1 MSKERARRRAE
12 RDAADASTETRDR
25 AEATLAAGPSRH
37 KTSPTARQR
46 PANRSWWERWRHPH
60 GRRRFSRRTRTQ
72 RATVVFAVVAVL
84 ALVWLV
90 VDDWG
95 VRIALSMLAFI
106 ATPALVT
113 MVLGRS
119 HR

>member
-1 MSKERARRRAE
+1 M
-12 RDAADASTETRDR
+12 
-25 AEATLAAGPSRH
+25 
-37 KTSPTARQR
+37 
-46 PANRSWWERWRHPH
+46 
-60 GRRRFSRRTRTQ
+60 
-72 RATVVFAVVAVL
+72 FAVVAVL